1 MRKADEISLEELYQI
16 LHVSKRKA
24 TWMLEHGII
33 PCRKR
38 DTATHKYAIKLEDVL
53 EYLKKDKIERDK
65 DIPVGIFSS
74 KSPCRKR
81 SNEIILSPEEKISL
95 QAFIEIEWFSLPDVL
110 TVKQA
115 SEATGYCQPTIYR
128 LIRTQP
134 IYSAVVG
141 TKTVVSKKSLIKY
154 FSSDSATLTFPK
166 SDWHKTMLTNFRED
180 SNSAAAKQA
189 LADEEGST
197 DKT

>member
-1 MRKADEISLEELYQI
+1 MI
-16 LHVSKRKA
+16 LIVK
-24 TWMLEHGII
+24 EQV
-33 PCRKR
+33 
-38 DTATHKYAIKLEDVL
+38 THKYAIKLEDVL

-74 KSPCRKR
+74 KSPCKKR
-81 SNEIILSPEEKISL
+81 SNVIILSPEEKIAL
-95 QAFIEIEWFSLPDVL
+95 QAFIKIEWFSLPDVL

-115 SEATGYCQPTIYR
+115 SEATGYCQSTIYR

-154 FSSDSATLTFPK
+154 FSTDSATLTFPK
-166 SDWHKTMLTNFRED
+166 SDWHKTILTNFKED
-180 SNSAAAKQA
+180 SNSASAKQA
-189 LADEEGST
+189 IKCEDA
-197 DKT
+197 